1 MNNNSAGNL
10 TPRKSNTKYKT
21 NSASDFQNPNYLD
34 KKIMRFKV
42 ILIGDAAVGKTS
54 ILQRFIHNKFKIEYN
69 CTIGV
74 DYWVKSLNLDSD
86 NTVDLQIWDT
96 CGQERF
102 KTITRQYYR
111 DTHGKLQI
119 K

>member
-1 MNNNSAGNL
+1 MINSLDKPSSNNSNGAKNNNSSQDINQ
-10 TPRKSNTKYKT
+10 NTNFLEKR
-21 NSASDFQNPNYLD
+21 
-34 KKIMRFKV
+34 IMRFKV

-54 ILQRFIHNKFKIEYN
+54 ILQRFIHNKFKLEYN

-74 DYWVKSLNLDSD
+74 DYWVKSLSIDNE

-96 CGQERF
+96 CGQERY

-111 DTHGKLQI
+111 DTHGKN
-119 K
+119 

>member
-1 MNNNSAGNL
+1 MNNSTNTSKRSIEKKFTTPTTDFNSN
-10 TPRKSNTKYKT
+10 KIY
-21 NSASDFQNPNYLD
+21 D
-34 KKIMRFKV
+34 KRIMRFKI

-54 ILQRFIHNKFKIEYN
+54 ILQRFIHNKFKFEYN

-74 DYWVKSLNLDSD
+74 DYCVKSIPLDSD
-86 NTVDLQIWDT
+86 SIVDMQIWDT

-111 DTHGKLQI
+111 ETDGI
-119 K
+119 I